1 MSMIQRLVT
10 TTGGSSGV
18 PVRCLGTTPVAS
30 GRMGRDGQGGGVKKD
45 LNRVVRDEQKGVF
58 RVLDI
63 GKPKIES
70 YTMARTERTR
80 RFLRPVAAPPR
91 EKLMTPDQ
99 DWTSVWPATRT
110 FHPAVVPLP
119 IRQGM
124 RLTPLTATPSKWAN
138 AELMK
143 VPNFLHLT
151 PPTIKKHCD
160 QLKQFCTE
168 FPPELLDN
176 DEMELNLP
184 LTEITSD
191 YLNASSSIRDNRSR
205 IVTLQFR
212 LAELR
217 LDAHAR
223 DKFLRLV
230 GEERYDYTT
239 DLVTLT
245 SDRLPQ
251 KKQNR
256 EYCEYLI
263 KALYF
268 ESNKVEEWESEREEV
283 DDHLFKIPEGEAA
296 AELRPEEMETLKALQ
311 ALFNQG
317 EDPRTVEGYKAAVQK
332 MLGLTNDIP
341 VAAERA

>member
-1 MSMIQRLVT
+1 MALMKTLTSGSARQQVRCFSSSSVPLARGGNAGAEGRKDFKRLV
-10 TTGGSSGV
+10 G
-18 PVRCLGTTPVAS
+18 
-30 GRMGRDGQGGGVKKD
+30 
-45 LNRVVRDEQKGVF
+45 DEKKGVF

-63 GKPKIES
+63 GKPKLQSFTES
-70 YTMARTERTR
+70 KPPGLR
-80 RFLRPVAAPPR
+80 RVVNAPPR
-91 EKLMTPDQ
+91 ERLMKPDQ

-124 RLTPLTATPSKWAN
+124 RLTPDSPTPSKWAN

-143 VPNFLHLT
+143 LPNFLHLT

-160 QLKQFCTE
+160 ELRQFCTE
-168 FPPELLDN
+168 FPQVLAND

-212 LAELR
+212 LSGLR

-239 DLVTLT
+239 DLVTIT
-245 SDRLPQ
+245 SDRLPYR
-251 KKQNR
+251 KQNR
-256 EYCEYLI
+256 DYCEYLI

-268 ESNKVEEWESEREEV
+268 ESNKTEDWEREREEV
-283 DDHLFKIPEGEAA
+283 DEHTYKLPSDSAA
-296 AELRPEEMETLKALQ
+296 DSNPEELEYMKALQ
-311 ALFNQG
+311 KLFNEG
-317 EDPRTVEGYKAAVQK
+317 EDSRTIDNYKSKVQK

-341 VAAERA
+341 VPAERV